1 MILSLVHNLTST
13 YRAEQL
19 RVSFV
24 CQMRILIKYSICF
37 TAPSFSVTLPDT
49 EAGEVA
55 APVRL
60 PNVFR

>member
-1 MILSLVHNLTST
+1 MANKSISSAECQFSLN
-13 YRAEQL
+13 
-19 RVSFV
+19 
-24 CQMRILIKYSICF
+24 ICI

-60 PNVFR
+60 PNVFRWHVYSPHPFNRL